1 MEPIAIDYQHSG
13 SHSAGK
19 LLPLCKNLKNYA
31 MVTIVDVAKT
41 IKKDGSTMISIV
53 VQGGMEPVVSNTSGR
68 VYMTARK
75 TRIPCTF
82 TYEAAKAMIGQ
93 TMPGTIRRVECE
105 PYSVVIPGTGKKVKL
120 NHTYV
125 YDPNPV
131 SVEEVVG

>member
-1 MEPIAIDYQHSG
+1 
-13 SHSAGK
+13 
-19 LLPLCKNLKNYA
+19 
-31 MVTIVDVAKT
+31 MVTIIDVVKT
-41 IKKDGSTMISIV
+41 LKRDGSNMISIV
-53 VQGGMEPVVSNTSGR
+53 VQGDPESAVSNTSGR

-82 TYEAAKAMIGQ
+82 TYEAAKAMVGQ
-93 TMPGTIRRVECE
+93 TMPGTIRRIECE
-105 PYSVVIPGTGKKVKL
+105 PYSMVIPGTGKKVKL

>member
-1 MEPIAIDYQHSG
+1 
-13 SHSAGK
+13 
-19 LLPLCKNLKNYA
+19 

-41 IKKDGSTMISIV
+41 IMKDGSTMISIV

-82 TYEAAKAMIGQ
+82 TYEVAKGMIGQ
-93 TMPGTIRRVECE
+93 TMPGTIRRVECA
-105 PYSVVIPGTGKKVKL
+105 PYSMVIPGTGKKVKL

>member
-1 MEPIAIDYQHSG
+1 
-13 SHSAGK
+13 
-19 LLPLCKNLKNYA
+19 

-93 TMPGTIRRVECE
+93 TMPGTIRRVDSE
-105 PYSVVIPGTGKKVKL
+105 PYSMVIPGTGKKVKL
-120 NHTYV
+120 NYTYV

>member
-1 MEPIAIDYQHSG
+1 MKVPPVHIQPGNYSRRVI
-13 SHSAGK
+13 
-19 LLPLCKNLKNYA
+19 NLKYNA

-41 IKKDGSTMISIV
+41 IMKDGSTMISIV

-93 TMPGTIRRVECE
+93 TMPGTIRRVECA
-105 PYSVVIPGTGKKVKL
+105 PYSMVIPGTGKKVKL